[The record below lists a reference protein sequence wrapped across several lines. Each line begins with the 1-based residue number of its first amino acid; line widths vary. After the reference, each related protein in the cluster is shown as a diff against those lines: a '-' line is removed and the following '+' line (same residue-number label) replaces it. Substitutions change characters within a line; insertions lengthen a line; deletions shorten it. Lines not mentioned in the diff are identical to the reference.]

1 MKKKKTIMVDMDE
14 VITTGGLLYLI
25 NKFLG
30 TNYKEADFKTFY
42 MQDIVPNKDDF
53 FKFFIKENMYNYG
66 YLLDN
71 VREVLKELNEQYDIY
86 IGTSYLFPEIP
97 DKCGHILLQKFEYL
111 RENLPFISP
120 YRYIFVCD
128 KSILKFDI
136 KIDDNILNL
145 SGSKKKFLFTSYH
158 NLNIPK
164 EELDKQN
171 IERVNNWIEIK
182 NILLKE
188 H

>member
-1 MKKKKTIMVDMDE
+1 MVDMDE

-111 RENLPFISP
+111 R
-120 YRYIFVCD
+120 
-128 KSILKFDI
+128 
-136 KIDDNILNL
+136 KIYL
-145 SGSKKKFLFTSYH
+145 Y
-158 NLNIPK
+158 
-164 EELDKQN
+164 
-171 IERVNNWIEIK
+171 
-182 NILLKE
+182 
-188 H
+188 